1 MAYIHQYQYQNT
13 KVSECIADQDILKWE
28 QGPGNH
34 QTSIHM
40 TDVTCAPM
48 FTMQPDETP
57 FPNVAAT
64 HSCKLELMRG

>member
-1 MAYIHQYQYQNT
+1 
-13 KVSECIADQDILKWE
+13 
-28 QGPGNH
+28 
-34 QTSIHM
+34 M

-64 HSCKLELMRG
+64 HSCKSELMRG